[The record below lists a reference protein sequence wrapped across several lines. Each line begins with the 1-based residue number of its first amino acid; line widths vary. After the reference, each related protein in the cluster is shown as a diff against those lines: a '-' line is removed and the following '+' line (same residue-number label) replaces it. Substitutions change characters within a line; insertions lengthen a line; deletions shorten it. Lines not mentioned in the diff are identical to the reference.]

1 MHHEGEPDPR
11 LEVVESWIAPVAFN
25 FHENKKFVV
34 KKGTWLLSVRC
45 PPDVWEKVEKGELRG
60 FSIQGM
66 GKRKRL
72 GKEERSC

>member
-1 MHHEGEPDPR
+1 MQ
-11 LEVVESWIAPVAFN
+11 VVESWIAPVEFS
-25 FHENKKFVV
+25 FPENKKFVV

-72 GKEERSC
+72 APSEARKLEVKWRR